1 MASRREVEGQLT
13 LPEPLLRDDAQ
24 LREVMGVPFSAEQLD
39 AITAPMEP
47 AVVVAG
53 AGSGK
58 TAVMTARVVWLVGT
72 GQVEAG
78 QVLGLTFTNKAAAEL
93 GSRVRTALRR
103 LAQAADQPRL
113 LEEDG
118 EPTVSTYHAYA
129 GGLIVEHG
137 LRLGFEPDLRLVE
150 DATRFQVAARA
161 VAGYSGLLP
170 DLPSHLPTLVRDV
183 IELDNQLLDHLVDV
197 EAARTFDDDLRKLL
211 ERHRP
216 LKDVVRAVNASRARD
231 QLLDLVVAYRAAKA
245 EAGVIEFADQM
256 AQGARLAIECPE
268 VSILERERFRVVL
281 LDEYQ
286 DTSVSQRRMLQGLYS
301 GSAAGA
307 GLGHPVTA
315 VGDPC
320 QGIYGWRGA
329 SVDNIDDF
337 PRHFPRSDGGP
348 AVRHRLGVNRRCAV
362 RVLDAANDVAGR
374 LYAAHEGAEPL
385 RPRDAAPP
393 GRLRVALHDT
403 VVDEI
408 HWVADQVAGLPD
420 ELAGAD
426 GQPIPW
432 SDIAVLVR
440 DRQEIAELSAA
451 LRGRGIP
458 VEVVGLSGLLIQ
470 PEVTDVVAT
479 LRAVSDLTANAAV
492 LRLLSGPRWR
502 IGVRDLALLGER
514 AKELA
519 RAARPER
526 AGLDDALDAA
536 VSGVDPTEILSL
548 SEAVAEPGELA
559 YSDAARE
566 RFAALTAELT
576 MLRRHAGE
584 PLVEL
589 TRRVIDTLSL
599 DVELAAQSGL
609 EAEQARDNL
618 ALLVET
624 VAGFVAREPRASL
637 PALLAYLDAE
647 AEFNR
652 GIELATPTA
661 TDSVKLLT
669 VHMAKGLEW
678 RAVVL
683 PFVCEGV
690 FPSAQGRPRWPWVPS
705 EVPGPLRGDAD
716 ALPRVGS
723 WDTVGFR
730 EYGEACREVA
740 LLEEQRLGYV
750 AVTRA
755 KEVLVASAH
764 WWGRIQTRPRGPS
777 ALWRQLSA
785 HVERPPVPMADPP
798 AEGVSNPVVANRP
811 AAPFPGRLDEAR
823 LERRRRAAAAVR
835 DAMRSGA
842 AASASGVGTASASA
856 SASAPASARASAPAS
871 TPASASASA
880 SASARASGSGESDAV
895 AAALARIDAEI
906 EPLLAE
912 AAAATAD
919 RVEVGLPPAL
929 SATTVQRLRDD
940 PDRLARELARPM
952 PRPPSA
958 AARFGTRFHA
968 WIEAH
973 FGQQTLWDPTDL
985 PGRADS
991 DIDDDADLAAL
1002 IEAFRAGPYG
1012 ERAPYAVEAP
1022 FALLLGG
1029 QVVRGRIDAVYETA
1043 DGFDVVDWKT
1053 NRSHDADPLQLA
1065 IYRLAW
1071 AELHELPLERVGA
1084 AFYYVRSGELVRPET
1099 LADRAELE
1107 RLVTGAD

>member
-1 MASRREVEGQLT
+1 MARRGEVEGQLA
-13 LPEPLLRDDAQ
+13 LPEPLLRDESH
-24 LREVMGVPFSAEQLD
+24 LCEVMDVPFSAEQLE

-93 GSRVRTALRR
+93 GSRVRMALRQ
-103 LAQAADQPRL
+103 LARAAEQYGPFELPGIED
-113 LEEDG
+113 DG

-137 LRLGFEPDLRLVE
+137 LRLGFEPDLRLVD
-150 DATRFQVAARA
+150 DATRFQLAARA
-161 VAGYSGLLP
+161 IAGYSGLLP
-170 DLPSHLPTLVRDV
+170 DLPSHLPTLVRGV

-216 LKDVVRAVNASRARD
+216 LKDVVRAVTASRARD
-231 QLLDLVVAYRAAKA
+231 QLLDLVVAYRAAKVD
-245 EAGVIEFADQM
+245 AGVVEFADQM

-268 VSILERERFRVVL
+268 VSVRERDRYRVVL

-286 DTSVSQRRMLQGLYS
+286 DTSVSQRRMLQGLFS
-301 GSAAGA
+301 GPIAGV
-307 GLGHPVTA
+307 GRGHPVTA

-337 PRHFPRSDGGP
+337 PRHFPRADGQP
-348 AVRHRLGVNRRCAV
+348 ATRHRLGVNRRCAV

-374 LYAAHEGAEPL
+374 LYAVHEGAEPL
-385 RPRDAAPP
+385 RVRDAAPP
-393 GRLRVALHDT
+393 GRLRMALHET

-408 HWVADQVAGLPD
+408 AWVAEQVRALPD
-420 ELAGAD
+420 ELADAD

-451 LRGRGIP
+451 LRGRGVP

-470 PEVTDVVAT
+470 PEVSDVVAT

-492 LRLLSGPRWR
+492 LRLLTGPRWR
-502 IGVRDLALLGER
+502 IGVRDLALLGEQ
-514 AKELA
+514 AKALA

-526 AGLDDALDAA
+526 SGLGQALDAA

-548 SEAVAEPGELA
+548 SEAVADPGDLP
-559 YSDAARE
+559 YSDAART
-566 RFAALTAELT
+566 RFAALSAELT

-589 TRRVIDTLSL
+589 TRRVVDTLGL
-599 DVELAAQSGL
+599 DVELAAQTGP

-618 ALLVET
+618 ALLIET
-624 VAGFVAREPRASL
+624 VADFVAREPRASL

-647 AEFNR
+647 VEFNR

-683 PFVCEGV
+683 PFVCDGV
-690 FPSAQGRPRWPWVPS
+690 FPAAQGRPRWPWVPS

-740 LLEEQRLGYV
+740 LLEERRLGYV
-750 AVTRA
+750 GVTRA
-755 KEVLVASAH
+755 KDMLIASAH

-777 ALWRQLSA
+777 ALWRQLAA

-798 AEGVSNPVVANRP
+798 AEGVRNPLVANRP
-811 AAPFPGRLDEAR
+811 ATPFPGRLDETR
-823 LERRRRAAAAVR
+823 LKRRRRAATAVR
-835 DAMRSGA
+835 DAMREG
-842 AASASGVGTASASA
+842 
-856 SASAPASARASAPAS
+856 PAS
-871 TPASASASA
+871 TSSAPVADPSRLSP
-880 SASARASGSGESDAV
+880 SDRAV
-895 AAALARIDAEI
+895 AAALERIDGEI

-912 AAAATAD
+912 AAAASAD
-919 RVEVGLPPAL
+919 RVEVALPASL

-952 PRPPSA
+952 PRRPSA

-968 WIEAH
+968 WVEAH

-985 PGRADS
+985 PGRAES
-991 DIDDDADLAAL
+991 DIDDDADLATL
-1002 IEAFRAGPYG
+1002 IEAFRSGPFG
-1012 ERAPYAVEAP
+1012 DRAPYAIEAP

-1029 QVVRGRIDAVYETA
+1029 QVVRGRIDAVYETV
-1043 DGFDVVDWKT
+1043 DGFEVVDWKT

-1084 AFYYVRSGELVRPET
+1084 AFYYVRSGQSVRPDD
-1099 LADRAELE
+1099 LPDRPELE
-1107 RLVTGAD
+1107 RLVTGG

>member
-1 MASRREVEGQLT
+1 MPGQLS
-13 LPEPLLRDDAQ
+13 LPEPLLRDEEQ
-24 LREVMGVPFSAEQLD
+24 MCEVMGVPYSDEQLE
-39 AITAPMEP
+39 AITAPMQP
-47 AVVVAG
+47 TVVVAG

-58 TAVMTARVVWLVGT
+58 TSVMTARVVWLVGT
-72 GQVEAG
+72 DQVEPG

-93 GSRVRTALRR
+93 GARVRSALRQ
-103 LAQAADQPRL
+103 LARAADQPDL
-113 LEEDG
+113 LEEYG

-150 DATRFQVAARA
+150 DATRFQLAARA
-161 VAGYSGLLP
+161 VAAYPGLLP

-197 EAARTFDDDLRKLL
+197 EAVRSFDDELRKLL
-211 ERHRP
+211 ERRRP
-216 LKDVVRAVNASRARD
+216 LKDVLRAVDASRARD
-231 QLLDLVVAYRAAKA
+231 QLIDLVAAYRSAKTV
-245 EAGVIEFADQM
+245 AGVIEFADQM

-268 VSILERERFRVVL
+268 VAATERDRYRVVL

-301 GSAAGA
+301 GADPAHGPS
-307 GLGHPVTA
+307 HPVTA

-337 PRHFPRSDGGP
+337 PAHFPRADGEP
-348 AVRHRLGVNRRCAV
+348 AIRHRLGVNRRCSI
-362 RVLDAANDVAGR
+362 RVLAAANDVADP
-374 LYAAHEGAEPL
+374 LYAVHEGAAAL
-385 RPRDAAPP
+385 RPRDGAPT
-393 GRLRVALHDT
+393 GWLRLALHDT
-403 VVDEI
+403 VIEEI
-408 HWVADQVAGLPD
+408 DWVADQVRRLPAELTDAGRP
-420 ELAGAD
+420 AA
-426 GQPIPW
+426 W
-432 SDIAVLVR
+432 SDIAILVR
-440 DRQEIAELSAA
+440 DRNEIAELSAA
-451 LRGRGIP
+451 LRARGVP
-458 VEVVGLSGLLIQ
+458 VEVVGLAGLLIQ

-479 LRAVSDLTANAAV
+479 LRAVSDLTANAAL

-514 AKELA
+514 AKQLA
-519 RAARPER
+519 QAVRRER
-526 AGLDDALDAA
+526 HGINDTLDAA

-548 SEAVAEPGELA
+548 SEALADPGDLA
-559 YSDAARE
+559 YSDAARK
-566 RFAALTAELT
+566 RFAALAAELT

-589 TRRVIDTLSL
+589 TRRVIDTLGL
-599 DVELAAQSGL
+599 DVELATQAGP

-618 ALLVET
+618 ALFVET
-624 VAGFVAREPRASL
+624 VADFAAGEPRGSL
-637 PALLAYLDAE
+637 PALLTYLDAE

-669 VHMAKGLEW
+669 VHTAKGLEW
-678 RAVVL
+678 RAVVV
-683 PFVCEGV
+683 PFLAEGV

-716 ALPRVGS
+716 ALPTLRS

-730 EYGEACREVA
+730 SYAEACREVA
-740 LLEEQRLGYV
+740 LREEQRLGYV

-755 KEVLVASAH
+755 KEVLIASAH
-764 WWGRIQTRPRGPS
+764 WWGRTQTRPRGPS
-777 ALWRQLSA
+777 SLWRQLSGHA
-785 HVERPPVPMADPP
+785 TEPIEPEVDPP
-798 AEGVSNPVVANRP
+798 AEGSTNPVLANRP
-811 AAPFPGRLDEAR
+811 ALPFPGRLDEPR

-835 DAMRSGA
+835 DAMRADADPADADLADAEPVDPGRL
-842 AASASGVGTASASA
+842 AASD
-856 SASAPASARASAPAS
+856 R
-871 TPASASASA
+871 
-880 SASARASGSGESDAV
+880 DV

-912 AAAATAD
+912 AAAASAD
-919 RVEVGLPPAL
+919 RIEVDLPTAL
-929 SATTVQRLRDD
+929 SATAVQRLRDD
-940 PDRLARELARPM
+940 PDRLARDLARPM
-952 PRPPSA
+952 PRRPSA

-968 WIEAH
+968 WVEAR

-985 PGRADS
+985 PGRADT
-991 DIDDDADLAAL
+991 DIDDDADLAEL
-1002 IEAFRAGPYG
+1002 IEAFRAGPFAD
-1012 ERAPYAVEAP
+1012 RPPHAVEAP

-1029 QVVRGRIDAVYETA
+1029 QVVRGRIDAVYATG
-1043 DGFDVVDWKT
+1043 DGFEVVDWKT
-1053 NRSHDADPLQLA
+1053 GRSQDTDPLQLA

-1071 AELHELPLERVGA
+1071 AEMHDLPLDRVGA
-1084 AFYYVRSGELVRPET
+1084 AFYYVRTGDLVRPDH

-1107 RLVTGAD
+1107 RLVTGA

>member
-1 MASRREVEGQLT
+1 MARRQMPGQLA
-13 LPEPLLRDDAQ
+13 LPEPLLRDEEH
-24 LREVMGVPFSAEQLD
+24 LCEVMGVPFSAEQLA

-72 GQVEAG
+72 GQVAAG
-78 QVLGLTFTNKAAAEL
+78 RVLGLTFTNKAAAEL
-93 GSRVRTALRR
+93 GARVRAALRQ
-103 LAQAADQPRL
+103 LTQAAEQPDL
-113 LEEDG
+113 LDEDG

-150 DATRFQVAARA
+150 DATRFQLAARA
-161 VAGYSGLLP
+161 VAGYPGLLP

-197 EAARTFDDDLRKLL
+197 DAARTFDDDLRKSL
-211 ERHRP
+211 EHHRP

-245 EAGVIEFADQM
+245 DAGVIEFADQM
-256 AQGARLAIECPE
+256 AQGARLAIACPE
-268 VSILERERFRVVL
+268 VSVLERDRYRVVL

-301 GSAAGA
+301 GPDTGS

-337 PRHFPRSDGGP
+337 PRHFPRSDDEP
-348 AVRHRLGVNRRCAV
+348 AIRHRLSVNRRCAV

-374 LYAAHEGAEPL
+374 LYAVHEGAEAL
-385 RPRDAAPP
+385 SPRDSAPP
-393 GRLRVALHDT
+393 GRIRLALHDT
-403 VVDEI
+403 VVDEVD
-408 HWVADQVAGLPD
+408 WVAEQVRRLPD
-420 ELAGAD
+420 ELAD
-426 GQPIPW
+426 DEGQPIPW

-440 DRQEIAELSAA
+440 DRQEIAELSSA

-470 PEVTDVVAT
+470 PEVSDVVAT

-492 LRLLSGPRWR
+492 LRLLTGPRWR
-502 IGVRDLALLGER
+502 IGVRDLALLGRR
-514 AKELA
+514 AQQLA
-519 RAARPER
+519 QAARQER
-526 AGLDDALDAA
+526 DGLEASLDAA
-536 VSGVDPTEILSL
+536 VGGVDPTEILSL
-548 SEAVAEPGELA
+548 SEALADPGDLA
-559 YSDAARE
+559 YSEAARQ
-566 RFAALTAELT
+566 RFASLAAELT
-576 MLRRHAGE
+576 TLRRHAGE

-589 TRRVIDTLSL
+589 TRRVIDTIGL
-599 DVELAAQSGL
+599 DVELAAAQGPQ
-609 EAEQARDNL
+609 AEQARDNV

-624 VAGFVAREPRASL
+624 VADFVTREPRASL

-647 AEFNR
+647 VEFNR

-661 TDSVKLLT
+661 ADSVKLLT

-678 RAVVL
+678 RVVVL
-683 PFVCEGV
+683 PFLCEGV
-690 FPSAQGRPRWPWVPS
+690 FPSSQGRPRWPWVPS
-705 EVPGPLRGDAD
+705 EVPGPLRGDAESV
-716 ALPRVGS
+716 PRVRS

-730 EYGEACREVA
+730 TYAEESREVA
-740 LLEEQRLGYV
+740 SLEERRLGYV
-750 AVTRA
+750 GVTRA
-755 KEVLVASAH
+755 KEMLIGSAH

-777 ALWRQLSA
+777 PLWRQIAA
-785 HVERPPVPMADPP
+785 HVEQPPVPMADPP
-798 AEGVSNPVVANRP
+798 AEGAVNPVVAGRP
-811 AAPFPGRLDEAR
+811 AAAFPGRLDEER
-823 LERRRRAAAAVR
+823 LERRRRAADAVR
-835 DAMRSGA
+835 AAMQSGRVGEGVPCA
-842 AASASGVGTASASA
+842 NRFVAGDPSANGRKAGPSRLS
-856 SASAPASARASAPAS
+856 PR
-871 TPASASASA
+871 
-880 SASARASGSGESDAV
+880 DQAV
-895 AAALARIDAEI
+895 AAALDRIDTEI

-912 AAAATAD
+912 AAAASAD
-919 RVEVGLPPAL
+919 RIEVDLPSAL
-929 SATTVQRLRDD
+929 SATAVQRLRDD

-952 PRPPSA
+952 PRRPSA

-968 WIEAH
+968 WVEAH

-991 DIDDDADLAAL
+991 DIDDDADLADL
-1002 IEAFRAGPYG
+1002 IEAFRAGPFA

-1043 DGFDVVDWKT
+1043 EGFDVIDWKT

-1071 AELHELPLERVGA
+1071 AEMHDLPSDRVGA
-1084 AFYYVRSGELVRPET
+1084 AFYYVRSGDVVRPEG

-1107 RLVTGAD
+1107 RLVTGVPPPQGP

>member
-1 MASRREVEGQLT
+1 MARRSEMPGQLA
-13 LPEPLLRDDAQ
+13 LPEPLLRDEEHLCD
-24 LREVMGVPFSAEQLD
+24 VMRVPFSAEQLA

-72 GQVEAG
+72 GQVAAG

-93 GSRVRTALRR
+93 GARVRTALRQ
-103 LAQAADQPRL
+103 LTHAAQQPDL
-113 LEEDG
+113 LDEDG

-137 LRLGFEPDLRLVE
+137 LRLGFEPDLRLVA
-150 DATRFQVAARA
+150 DATRFQLAARA
-161 VAGYSGLLP
+161 VAGYPGLLP

-183 IELDNQLLDHLVDV
+183 IELDNQLLDHLVEV
-197 EAARTFDDDLRKLL
+197 EAARTFDDDLRKAL
-211 ERHRP
+211 ERLRP

-231 QLLDLVVAYRAAKA
+231 QLLDLVEAYRSAKA

-268 VSILERERFRVVL
+268 VSVRERDRYRVVL

-286 DTSVSQRRMLQGLYS
+286 DTSVSQRLMLQGLYS
-301 GSAAGA
+301 GTDDRS

-337 PRHFPRSDGGP
+337 PRHFPRSDREP
-348 AVRHRLGVNRRCAV
+348 AVRHHLSVNRRCAV
-362 RVLDAANDVAGR
+362 RVLDAANDIAGH
-374 LYAAHEGAEPL
+374 LYAVHEGAEAL
-385 RPRDAAPP
+385 SPRDSAPP
-393 GRLRVALHDT
+393 GRIRLALHDT

-408 HWVADQVAGLPD
+408 DWVADQVRWLPD
-420 ELAGAD
+420 ELATDD

-432 SDIAVLVR
+432 SDVAVLVR

-458 VEVVGLSGLLIQ
+458 VEVVGLSGLLVQ
-470 PEVTDVVAT
+470 PEVSDVVAT

-492 LRLLSGPRWR
+492 LRLLTGPRWR
-502 IGVRDLALLGER
+502 IGVRDLALLGKR
-514 AKELA
+514 AQQLA
-519 RAARPER
+519 QAARHER
-526 AGLDDALDAA
+526 DGLDESLDAA

-548 SEAVAEPGELA
+548 SEALADPGDLA
-559 YSDAARE
+559 YSDAARQ
-566 RFAALTAELT
+566 RFASLAVELT

-589 TRRVIDTLSL
+589 TRRVIDTIGL
-599 DVELAAQSGL
+599 DVELAALPGPQ
-609 EAEQARDNL
+609 AEQARDNL

-624 VAGFVAREPRASL
+624 VADFVAREPRASL

-647 AEFNR
+647 VEFNR
-652 GIELATPTA
+652 GIELASPTT

-678 RAVVL
+678 RVVVL
-683 PFVCEGV
+683 PFLCDGV
-690 FPSAQGRPRWPWVPS
+690 FPSSQGRPRWPWVPS
-705 EVPGPLRGDAD
+705 EVPGPLRGDAES
-716 ALPRVGS
+716 LPRVQS

-730 EYGEACREVA
+730 AYAEDSREVG

-755 KEVLVASAH
+755 KEVLIGTAH

-777 ALWRQLSA
+777 FLWRQIA
-785 HVERPPVPMADPP
+785 AQVERPPVPMADPP
-798 AEGVSNPVVANRP
+798 AEGVANPIVANRP
-811 AAPFPGRLDEAR
+811 AAAFPGRLDEER
-823 LERRRRAAAAVR
+823 LERRRLAAEAVR
-835 DAMRSGA
+835 DAMDG
-842 AASASGVGTASASA
+842 GASASA
-856 SASAPASARASAPAS
+856 ADASRLSPR
-871 TPASASASA
+871 
-880 SASARASGSGESDAV
+880 DQAV
-895 AAALARIDAEI
+895 AAALDRIDDEF

-912 AAAATAD
+912 AAAASAD
-919 RVEVGLPPAL
+919 RIEVDLPTSL
-929 SATTVQRLRDD
+929 SATAVQRLRDD

-952 PRPPSA
+952 PRRPSA
-958 AARFGTRFHA
+958 AARFGTWFHA
-968 WIEAH
+968 WVEAH

-985 PGRADS
+985 PGRAES

-1002 IEAFRAGPYG
+1002 VEAFRAGPFG
-1012 ERAPYAVEAP
+1012 ERAPHAVEAP

-1043 DGFDVVDWKT
+1043 DGFDVIDWKT

-1071 AELHELPLERVGA
+1071 AEMHDLPLDHVGA
-1084 AFYYVRSGELVRPET
+1084 AFYYVRSGEVLRPEG
-1099 LADRAELE
+1099 LADRGELE
-1107 RLVTGAD
+1107 RLVTGET

>member
-1 MASRREVEGQLT
+1 MARRPEMAGQLV
-13 LPEPLLRDDAQ
+13 LPEPLLRDEEHLCD
-24 LREVMGVPFSAEQLD
+24 VMRVPFSAEQLE

-47 AVVVAG
+47 TVVVAG

-72 GQVEAG
+72 GQVAAG

-93 GSRVRTALRR
+93 GARVRSALRQLTR
-103 LAQAADQPRL
+103 AAEQPDL
-113 LEEDG
+113 LDEDG

-150 DATRFQVAARA
+150 DATRFQLAARA
-161 VAGYSGLLP
+161 VAGYPGLLP
-170 DLPSHLPTLVRDV
+170 DLPSHLSTLVRDV

-197 EAARTFDDDLRKLL
+197 EAARTFDDDLRKSL
-211 ERHRP
+211 EHHRP

-245 EAGVIEFADQM
+245 DAGVIEFADQM

-268 VSILERERFRVVL
+268 VSMLERDRYRVVL

-301 GSAAGA
+301 GPDGGS

-348 AVRHRLGVNRRCAV
+348 AVRHHLSVNRRCAV
-362 RVLDAANDVAGR
+362 RVLDAANDVASH
-374 LYAAHEGAEPL
+374 LYAVHEGAEAL
-385 RPRDAAPP
+385 SPRDSAPA
-393 GRLRVALHDT
+393 GRIRLALHDT

-408 HWVADQVAGLPD
+408 DWVADQVRRLPD
-420 ELAGAD
+420 ELADDD

-440 DRQEIAELSAA
+440 DRQEIAELSTA

-470 PEVTDVVAT
+470 PEVSDVVAT

-492 LRLLSGPRWR
+492 LRLLTGPRWR
-502 IGVRDLALLGER
+502 IGVRDLALLGRR
-514 AKELA
+514 AGQLA
-519 RAARPER
+519 HAAREER
-526 AGLDDALDAA
+526 EGLEESLDAA

-548 SEAVAEPGELA
+548 SEALADPGDLA
-559 YSDAARE
+559 YSEAARQ
-566 RFAALTAELT
+566 RFAALAAELT

-589 TRRVIDTLSL
+589 TRRVIDTIGL
-599 DVELAAQSGL
+599 DIELAAAQGPQ
-609 EAEQARDNL
+609 AEQARDNL

-624 VAGFVAREPRASL
+624 VADFVAREPRASL

-647 AEFNR
+647 VEFNR
-652 GIELATPTA
+652 GIELASPTA

-678 RAVVL
+678 RVVAL
-683 PFVCEGV
+683 PFLCEGV
-690 FPSAQGRPRWPWVPS
+690 FPSSQGRPRWPWVPS
-705 EVPGPLRGDAD
+705 EVPGPLRGDAESQ
-716 ALPRVGS
+716 PKVRS

-730 EYGEACREVA
+730 AYAEESREVA
-740 LLEEQRLGYV
+740 LLEERRLGYV
-750 AVTRA
+750 GVTRA
-755 KEVLVASAH
+755 KEMLIGSAH

-777 ALWRQLSA
+777 PLWRQIAA

-798 AEGVSNPVVANRP
+798 AEGAANPMVAGRP
-811 AAPFPGRLDEAR
+811 AAAFPGRLDEER
-823 LERRRRAAAAVR
+823 LERRRRAADAVR
-835 DAMRSGA
+835 AAMQ
-842 AASASGVGTASASA
+842 SAMQAGDVGVGVPCANRFGAGDPSANA
-856 SASAPASARASAPAS
+856 GPASRADRSRLSP
-871 TPASASASA
+871 
-880 SASARASGSGESDAV
+880 RDEAV
-895 AAALARIDAEI
+895 AAALDRIDDEI

-912 AAAATAD
+912 AAAASAD
-919 RVEVGLPPAL
+919 RIEVDLPSAL
-929 SATTVQRLRDD
+929 SATAVQRLRDD

-952 PRPPSA
+952 PRRPSA

-968 WIEAH
+968 WVEAH
-973 FGQQTLWDPTDL
+973 FGQQSLWDPADL

-1002 IEAFRAGPYG
+1002 IEAFRAGPFG

-1043 DGFDVVDWKT
+1043 EGFDVIDWKT

-1071 AELHELPLERVGA
+1071 AEMHDLALERVGA
-1084 AFYYVRSGELVRPET
+1084 AFYYVRSRDVVRPEG

-1107 RLVTGAD
+1107 RLVTGIET